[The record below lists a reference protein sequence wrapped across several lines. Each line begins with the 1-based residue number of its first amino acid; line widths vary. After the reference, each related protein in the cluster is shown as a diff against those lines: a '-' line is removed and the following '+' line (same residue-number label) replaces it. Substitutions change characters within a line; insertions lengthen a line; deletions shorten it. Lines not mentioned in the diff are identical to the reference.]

1 MKAEST
7 VKTWAK
13 TRLANLV
20 RHRSGRY
27 YARAYAGGKEVWKSL
42 KTSHFSVAEAKLAE
56 FLKQHRETRAI
67 TRDETSAKMTFKA
80 AAKLHV
86 ARLEEKGKIKPRTMV
101 YWKEVLAA
109 LRKSWPELDETEL
122 RKITETR
129 CRQWAASYRKTASPS
144 RFNNTLAI
152 FRHVLREGMKA
163 GVIYLDPSRDI
174 ERAAITAKKLTLPN
188 LAQFRAF
195 LDAMRTA
202 GGRDSKNCADFAAGL
217 AFTGCRTGE
226 AAKIEWRDID
236 FENRRLTVR
245 GDPITGT
252 KNWKIRHV
260 PLIPEAVTLF
270 KRMQEERAEEAATD
284 KVFLVRECQKS
295 IDRAA
300 KLVGMERITHHD
312 LRHLFATIAIESGV
326 DIPTVS
332 RWLGHQDGGA
342 LAMKTYGHLRDEHSQ
357 LQAQKVS
364 FAQTPVAPVSA
375 S

>member
-1 MKAEST
+1 MKADST
-7 VKTWAK
+7 VKTWEK

-42 KTSHFSVAEAKLAE
+42 KTSHFSVAESKLAE
-56 FLKQHRETRAI
+56 FLKQHRETRAL
-67 TRDETSAKMTFKA
+67 RQDDTSAKMSFKA
-80 AAKLHV
+80 AAALHM
-86 ARLEEKGKIKPRTMV
+86 ARLEEKGKIKPRTLV

-109 LRKSWPELDETEL
+109 LRKSWPGLDQTEL
-122 RKITETR
+122 RKVTEAR
-129 CRQWAASYRKTASPS
+129 CREWAAAYRKVASAS
-144 RFNNTLAI
+144 RFNNTLGI
-152 FRHVLREGMKA
+152 LRHVLREGMKA

-174 ERAAITAKKLTLPN
+174 ERAPITGKKLTLPN

-202 GGRDSKNCADFAAGL
+202 GSRDSKNCADFAAGL

-226 AAKIEWRDID
+226 AATIEWKDID
-236 FENRRLTVR
+236 FEESRLAVR
-245 GDPITGT
+245 GDAITGT
-252 KNWKIRHV
+252 KNWKIRYV
-260 PLIPEAVTLF
+260 PLIPDARNLF
-270 KRMQEERAEEAATD
+270 ERMRDERVEEPKTA

-295 IDRAA
+295 MNRAA

-357 LQAQKVS
+357 AQAQKVS
-364 FAQTPVAPVSA
+364 FALAPA
-375 S
+375 

>member
-1 MKAEST
+1 M
-7 VKTWAK
+7 
-13 TRLANLV
+13 
-20 RHRSGRY
+20 
-27 YARAYAGGKEVWKSL
+27 
-42 KTSHFSVAEAKLAE
+42 
-56 FLKQHRETRAI
+56 
-67 TRDETSAKMTFKA
+67 
-80 AAKLHV
+80 
-86 ARLEEKGKIKPRTMV
+86 
-101 YWKEVLAA
+101 
-109 LRKSWPELDETEL
+109 
-122 RKITETR
+122 
-129 CRQWAASYRKTASPS
+129 
-144 RFNNTLAI
+144 
-152 FRHVLREGMKA
+152 
-163 GVIYLDPSRDI
+163 
-174 ERAAITAKKLTLPN
+174 
-188 LAQFRAF
+188 
-195 LDAMRTA
+195 
-202 GGRDSKNCADFAAGL
+202 
-217 AFTGCRTGE
+217 
-226 AAKIEWRDID
+226 
-236 FENRRLTVR
+236 R